1 MTTTKQLKTM
11 SVNTLEERLD
21 AMCAILCKLT
31 NDYMHAFDPQEDICI
46 MVQNEVNI
54 IVLELESRE
63 Q

>member
-1 MTTTKQLKTM
+1 M

-46 MVQNEVNI
+46 MVQNEVNN